1 MEFPVFISFSTF
13 IIGVGVGVL
22 GYGLYQKASERV
34 RRERYE
40 NAQLYKWY
48 AQHLCQML
56 RQRDAEISWLHARV
70 RRLRGRL
77 IELIAMQEK

>member
-1 MEFPVFISFSTF
+1 MEFLVLISFSTF

-22 GYGLYQKASERV
+22 GYGLCQKAPDCV
-34 RRERYE
+34 WRERYK
-40 NAQLYKWY
+40 ATKLYT
-48 AQHLCQML
+48 QQLCQML

-70 RRLRGRL
+70 HRLRGRL